1 MVRVTAYVHQPVY
14 NYSHKYRNLDMITK
28 DVQKFMQDYNGIIL
42 HKDPYRGVFHSY
54 LREIRTKV
62 KQLLLKFGAIPYD
75 DGSAKTEKELFCCGL
90 AFHDA
95 GELRK
100 HYKAVHNEPFIRYTN
115 ALEQEFHSV
124 KDLRLHHHSCRHK
137 KSAFEETDNCELKS
151 ALVKLAF
158 FNRRVN
164 EYLQYGTVADRYL
177 CLYLKKILKKIMIT
191 LDTFA
196 L

>member
-1 MVRVTAYVHQPVY
+1 
-14 NYSHKYRNLDMITK
+14 MITK

-177 CLYLKKILKKIMIT
+177 YLIPISVPIAFNLSRFSVCIEIERK
-191 LDTFA
+191 
-196 L
+196 